1 MPDWA
6 RRGIQQHRK
15 GVGRAFNP
23 VFPADIEGEEKA
35 RLVRAALGV
44 NILKANYTRSRRR
57 ASLPIQ
63 PYRPETPTIP
73 SQDIIPITSFLSPS
87 VPFSSS
93 CMFPSLM
100 ELVSTHISS
109 HPFQVKRLRPE
120 SVLPTRGTPG
130 SAGYDLYAAVE
141 VKIPPRGQKRVPT
154 GLAFTTPILTYG
166 NVQDRSG
173 NAAKL
178 FLRTGAGVIDT
189 YYTGRGTRITH

>member
-1 MPDWA
+1 M
-6 RRGIQQHRK
+6 
-15 GVGRAFNP
+15 
-23 VFPADIEGEEKA
+23 
-35 RLVRAALGV
+35 
-44 NILKANYTRSRRR
+44 
-57 ASLPIQ
+57 
-63 PYRPETPTIP
+63 
-73 SQDIIPITSFLSPS
+73 
-87 VPFSSS
+87 FS
-93 CMFPSLM
+93 SLM
-100 ELVSTHISS
+100 ELVSTHISY

-130 SAGYDLYAAVE
+130 SAGYDLYAAVQ

-189 YYTGRGTRITH
+189 DYTGKVHVLLTNVNSEGHTVRIGDKIAQLTLELHLTPEIQKVTELQVTEQGSRGLCSTVSK